1 MMMTKVSELREG
13 DTFAHMGGTFSVVRA
28 VGGGSVRTIHLE
40 HWGQGQGAE
49 LRLYEG
55 EVVMLLSR
63 LPDEELERI
72 EEARRQA
79 LIQGLKDIWPAGD
92 AEQATSSLLSFL
104 GSCADP
110 DEPEWTDEDLE
121 INANERREAL
131 LAELDELRF
140 KANLKTRWQ
149 QPLAEWQQRELP
161 CEDEAKQRLR
171 LALGVAEEAGEVA
184 RCVLK
189 GDQGIRGGADAWR
202 AKLGGEIGDV
212 VIYLIQLATLN
223 DLDFEECVEGAVCK
237 VLARRFAS
245 AEESGDD

>member
-1 MMMTKVSELREG
+1 MMTKVSELREG
-13 DTFAHMGGTFSVVRA
+13 DTFTLMGGTFNVVRA
-28 VGGGSVRTIHLE
+28 VGGGLLRTIHLE
-40 HWGQGQGAE
+40 HWGQGEGAE

-55 EVVMLLSR
+55 AQVELLSR
-63 LPDEELERI
+63 LPDEDLDKI

-79 LIQGLKDIWPAGD
+79 FLASLTELFGLCDD
-92 AEQATSSLLSFL
+92 A
-104 GSCADP
+104 

-121 INANERREAL
+121 INANERREVL
-131 LAELDELRF
+131 LTELGELRL

-149 QPLAEWQQRELP
+149 QPLADWQQRELP

-189 GDQGIRGGADAWR
+189 GDQDIRGGSDAWR

-212 VIYLIQLATLN
+212 VIYLIQLATAH

-245 AEESGDD
+245 AEESSDD